1 MIFYPRAQS
10 REERVENGLKWQ
22 VDNNQRST
30 INRRM
35 EEPVVLAKRGG
46 NTKEKH

>member
-22 VDNNQRST
+22 VNNKQNRT
-30 INRRM
+30 INTGR
-35 EEPVVLAKRGG
+35 EQPVLRAKSS
-46 NTKEKH
+46 